1 MQDQR
6 YESNYMFPRKM
17 LFFHANRS
25 ALVIRGLIFLVLG
38 LIGLFRPLG
47 SMAAITIVLGI
58 IILIDAAGALFLSIA
73 CRRFVG
79 IFWSLLLC
87 AAGVTM
93 ILRPLEADTMVVIVL
108 GIWLIVTG
116 AGGLLSARVPSKRGI
131 LSGSGI
137 LSIVI
142 GVLLVIAPWS
152 GIFSILIGILLVIAP
167 FAGLAAV
174 SWLVA
179 LLLLVSG
186 AGMLAFAVGIPSSGF
201 FVEKDR
207 SGEKRN

>member
-6 YESNYMFPRKM
+6 YESNYMFPRRM

-38 LIGLFRPLG
+38 LTGLFRPLG
-47 SMAAITIVLGI
+47 SMAAVTIVLGVI
-58 IILIDAAGALFLSIA
+58 LLIDAAGSLFLSIA
-73 CRRFVG
+73 CRRFFG

-93 ILRPLEADTMVVIVL
+93 ILRPLEADTLVVIVL
-108 GIWLIVTG
+108 GVWLIVTG
-116 AGGLLSARVPSKRGI
+116 VSELLSVQVSARKTI
-131 LSGSGI
+131 LSG
-137 LSIVI
+137 
-142 GVLLVIAPWS
+142 S
-152 GIFSILIGILLVIAP
+152 GIFSILIGVLLVIAP

-174 SWLVA
+174 SWLIA

-186 AGMLAFAVGIPSSGF
+186 AGMLALAIGLPSSGF
-201 FVEKDR
+201 FAEK
-207 SGEKRN
+207 GRNE